1 MSITSQV
8 GSSTE
13 ADPMRPFHMECTVG
27 GTKGAIHLSTGFW
40 SKGRPKTGS
49 PPKNADPPESGMYYR
64 AVYQP
69 QGKFAKRLFGNKR
82 SSRTLAVESLL
93 LSAMHNLGLRTEE
106 KAQIWSEM
114 FGRIRFAQPVKPNKP
129 QKKRIRI
136 DIKKKPAGLQP
147 ERPAPEPESTA
158 IAPVSTASPP
168 GNLLCGNYPVHVFFN
183 RNVTKSRTG
192 VIRTHVS
199 TTRQRLGKKHIR
211 SYMTFGK
218 GNTSKK
224 KVYGSWSSSRHG
236 AFELLLRNAH
246 CHLAAHELSLIHI

>member
-1 MSITSQV
+1 
-8 GSSTE
+8 
-13 ADPMRPFHMECTVG
+13 MRPFHMECTVG

-69 QGKFAKRLFGNKR
+69 QGKCAKRLFGNKR

-136 DIKKKPAGLQP
+136 DIKKEPAGLQP
-147 ERPAPEPESTA
+147 ERPATEPESTA

-168 GNLLCGNYPVHVFFN
+168 GNLHPCFRTTPCFLPVHVFFN
-183 RNVTKSRTG
+183 KNVTKSRTG
-192 VIRTHVS
+192 VIRTYS
-199 TTRQRLGKKHIR
+199 SKARQRLGKK
-211 SYMTFGK
+211 TFDL
-218 GNTSKK
+218 T
-224 KVYGSWSSSRHG
+224 
-236 AFELLLRNAH
+236 
-246 CHLAAHELSLIHI
+246 